1 MAVNSSSSYA
11 IVYPDVNYSENQWL
25 ERDHS
30 NLYCLLIKDYRGVYV
45 EECVE
50 GLLLELTENV
60 GEFRRWGKFCAF
72 SAKKVG
78 VLREGCKVFDSKAD
92 ETGLEYCDD
101 GKGGYKYTLT
111 II

>member
-1 MAVNSSSSYA
+1 
-11 IVYPDVNYSENQWL
+11 
-25 ERDHS
+25 
-30 NLYCLLIKDYRGVYV
+30 LYCLPIKDSQDIEGK
-45 EECVE
+45 ECIE
-50 GLLLELTENV
+50 GLLLEPTEKT
-60 GEFRRWGKFCAF
+60 GEFRRWGKFYAF
-72 SAKKVG
+72 PAKEVG